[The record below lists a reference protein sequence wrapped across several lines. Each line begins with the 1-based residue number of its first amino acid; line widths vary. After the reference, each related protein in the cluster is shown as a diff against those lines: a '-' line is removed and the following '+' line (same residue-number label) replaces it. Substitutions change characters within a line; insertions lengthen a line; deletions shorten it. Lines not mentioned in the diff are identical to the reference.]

1 MFSPLTKELID
12 RLQSLPGVGPKTAQR
27 MAMQLLA
34 KSGRAK
40 GLALAL
46 SLQETLKAVGECKAC
61 RVFTEHELCELCDNP
76 RRNRTQ
82 VCIVES
88 AADLMAIEQTNRY
101 RGIYFVL
108 QGHLSP
114 LDGIGPHEIGIPLL
128 LERLANEA
136 IEEIV
141 IATNPTMEG
150 KATAHYLAKEFAPFK
165 IHCTRIAHG
174 VPMGGE
180 IEYLDGGTLAL
191 ALEARLPMTD

>member
-1 MFSPLTKELID
+1 MFSPLTKELIE

-27 MAMQLLA
+27 MAMQLLG

-46 SLQETLKAVGECKAC
+46 SLQETLRAVGECKAC

-76 RRNRTQ
+76 RRNRALI
-82 VCIVES
+82 CIVET
-88 AADLMAIEQTNRY
+88 AADLMAIEQTNRF

-128 LERLANEA
+128 LERMANEA

-150 KATAHYLAKEFAPFK
+150 KATAHYLAKELAAFK

-191 ALEARLPMTD
+191 ALEARLPITE